1 MKSTPRRILG
11 ILVAAAI
18 VAVLFFVVRTRTRND
33 VQAAMRGAAG
43 PPAVPVVTATAR
55 KGDIGVYLTGLGAV
69 TPVYTVTVHTRVDG
83 HRYTKG

>member
-11 ILVAAAI
+11 TLST
-18 VAVLFFVVRTRTRND
+18 AVLVGVLCFVVRTRTRND

-43 PPAVPVVTATAR
+43 PPAVPIVAATAT

-69 TPVYTVTVHTRVDG
+69 TPVYSIPLLSIPAWMG
-83 HRYTKG
+83 N